1 MKINRTFS
9 IDYTLA
15 RRLKDE
21 KHNQSAIVEAAVQR
35 YLDADEDFSIGEVST
50 QRIMSVLYYRK
61 DTPQV
66 LKAVLKVIL
75 HIDD

>member
-9 IDYTLA
+9 IDYKLA

-50 QRIMSVLYYRK
+50 QRIMSVLYYRN
-61 DTPQV
+61 DTPKV

-75 HIDD
+75 HIED

>member
-9 IDYTLA
+9 IDYQIA
-15 RRLKDE
+15 KELKE
-21 KHNQSAIVEAAVQR
+21 KHNQSAIVEAAVKR
-35 YLDADEDFSIGEVST
+35 YLQADEDFSIGEVSS
-50 QRIMSVLYYRK
+50 QRLMSVLYYRK
-61 DTPQV
+61 DTPAI

>member
-9 IDYTLA
+9 IDYQIA
-15 RRLKDE
+15 RELKE
-21 KHNQSAIVEAAVQR
+21 KHNQSAIVEAAVKR
-35 YLDADEDFSIGEVST
+35 YLQADEDFSIGEVSS
-50 QRIMSVLYYRK
+50 QRLMSVLYYRK
-61 DTPQV
+61 DTPEI